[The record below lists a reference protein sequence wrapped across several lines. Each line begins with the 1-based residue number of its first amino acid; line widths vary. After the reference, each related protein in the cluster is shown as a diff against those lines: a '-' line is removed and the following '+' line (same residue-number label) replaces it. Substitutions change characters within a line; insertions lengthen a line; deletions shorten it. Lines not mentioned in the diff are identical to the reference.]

1 LNALKKSVA
10 EELVW
15 LEENAWTA
23 EKVDFERHFRSIQ
36 KVYNPIVNRSQEYKE
51 RYFHI
56 YSER

>member
-1 LNALKKSVA
+1 MKTLKESVA

-23 EKVDFERHFRSIQ
+23 EKVDFERHFRSIK

-51 RYFHI
+51 RYINI